1 MGFKKYT
8 KKARKGLTSPKIK
21 ATYRSTG
28 RTISK
33 VGKFTAEYF
42 EKMNRN
48 LDSVVG
54 TRDPNPR
61 GRLAGVKLKRRRR
74 RR

>member
-8 KKARKGLTSPKIK
+8 KKTWKGLTSEKAK
-21 ATYRSTG
+21 ATYKSTG
-28 RTISK
+28 KTISK
-33 VGKFTAEYF
+33 VGKFTAGYF

-48 LDSVVG
+48 LDNVVG

-61 GRLAGVKLKRRRR
+61 GRLAGVKVKRRRR
-74 RR
+74 RY

>member
-8 KKARKGLTSPKIK
+8 KKTWKGLTSPKAKRKYK
-21 ATYRSTG
+21 ATG
-28 RTISK
+28 ETISK
-33 VGKFTAEYF
+33 VGKFTARYF
-42 EKMNRN
+42 EKMNKN

-61 GRLAGVKLKRRRR
+61 GRLAGVKLNRKRRY
-74 RR
+74 